1 MATITGLADMTIRMI
16 ALLGLVSI
24 TGRAR
29 MSAPLGLM
37 SIPVATT
44 HIAVATTPLVVAT
57 ARIIAIGTTLTLGS
71 VAVLA
76 VLDHLEI
83 LGLRA
88 TSLIR
93 PVNSLCN
100 LPSLE
105 IETGDLHLIT
115 VPGRQRAVNLDTE
128 HHDTVNR
135 QLDLRSHPFPRPYK
149 GHELRSHGAFD
160 AHPTYLP
167 TCKHT
172 SVLSKESRGSPSS
185 AALRTRLL
193 QQNTGAQIRF
203 RLSLTS
209 PLLTKLSKHC
219 SPRRMSPQPP
229 AAKKAQKP
237 PLRSHG
243 SMS

>member
-16 ALLGLVSI
+16 ALLGLVII

-44 HIAVATTPLVVAT
+44 PIAGAATPLIVAT

-105 IETGDLHLIT
+105 VETGDLHLIT
-115 VPGRQRAVNLDTE
+115 VPGRQRPVNLDTE

-135 QLDLRSHPFPRPYK
+135 QLDLRSHPFPRPDE
-149 GHELRSHGAFD
+149 GHELSFHRVID
-160 AHPTYLP
+160 AHPTFLP
-167 TCKHT
+167 TCKHM
-172 SVLSKESRGSPSS
+172 SVLSKESRASRSS
-185 AALRTRLL
+185 AVLRTWLL
-193 QQNTGAQIRF
+193 QQNSGAKIRF
-203 RLSLTS
+203 QLSLTS
-209 PLLTKLSKHC
+209 PL
-219 SPRRMSPQPP
+219 
-229 AAKKAQKP
+229 
-237 PLRSHG
+237 
-243 SMS
+243 